1 MEPSGK
7 AMNSLSPFP
16 LAVARFGVPGS
27 IAGASRTGDCAGDM
41 EKVLFVNVVA
51 AAQQGLPHAAAI
63 KDLSEAPFRSTHFQF
78 LTAAI

>member
-1 MEPSGK
+1 
-7 AMNSLSPFP
+7 
-16 LAVARFGVPGS
+16 
-27 IAGASRTGDCAGDM
+27 M